1 MFQIGNTCIYKNY
14 IVVYLLYVIWSM
26 YSSDRMKTLI
36 RFVKDY
42 DKIIVF
48 MDCQNHFFKYL
59 FEIFL
64 EILLIFF
71 RHFVELSAKI
81 NVIGLLLRHKQRLR
95 EAARNDNSA
104 WEIVIILDFTIVS
117 FLFAH

>member
-1 MFQIGNTCIYKNY
+1 MFKIGNTCIYKNY
-14 IVVYLLYVIWSM
+14 IVLYLFYLIWSM

-36 RFVKDY
+36 KFFKDY

-48 MDCQNHFFKYL
+48 MDCQNKIKKYL

-64 EILLIFF
+64 EILLILF

-81 NVIGLLLRHKQRLR
+81 NVI
-95 EAARNDNSA
+95 
-104 WEIVIILDFTIVS
+104 
-117 FLFAH
+117 